1 MGVGGR
7 ARRGTDP
14 ERPQLEHAASFNGLD
29 ISARRGQ
36 LSATGAGASPLGQNS
51 ASSLASAGSEPRVSL
66 LSRRNTDA
74 QRPAPLN
81 LSGNSNLERSDSNKS
96 EKKQGQ
102 QQQQQQQQGQYQDDL
117 DDIDQH
123 VYALTI
129 EAQEFTVSDSRP
141 TQRAHASNNG
151 TGRALLNHRLPTAG
165 PSPPSSISNGQSSPP
180 SRSMTPL
187 NDLRR
192 MGSNTSTASSTSG
205 KLRRDDS
212 IRSAASGSGGGNYQ
226 SHQQPNAQHYQPSGY
241 LDEPVYAGLRDKVKH
256 ACFLF
261 FDPSN

>member
-1 MGVGGR
+1 LGASGR

-36 LSATGAGASPLGQNS
+36 LSAAGTGASPLGQNS
-51 ASSLASAGSEPRVSL
+51 ASSLASAGSEPRGSL

-96 EKKQGQ
+96 EKQGQ
-102 QQQQQQQQGQYQDDL
+102 QQQQQQQQGYQDDL

-123 VYALTI
+123 VYALSI
-129 EAQEFTVSDSRP
+129 EAQEFTVSDPRP
-141 TQRAHASNNG
+141 TQRAYASNNS
-151 TGRALLNHRLPTAG
+151 TGRPLLNHRLPTAG
-165 PSPPSSISNGQSSPP
+165 PSPPSSISNGHSSPP

-192 MGSNTSTASSTSG
+192 MGSNTSTASSTSS

-212 IRSAASGSGGGNYQ
+212 IRSAASGSGGGSYLA
-226 SHQQPNAQHYQPSGY
+226 HQQPNVQHYQPSGY
-241 LDEPVYAGLRDKVKH
+241 LDEPVYAGLRDKVIT
-256 ACFLF
+256 
-261 FDPSN
+261 S